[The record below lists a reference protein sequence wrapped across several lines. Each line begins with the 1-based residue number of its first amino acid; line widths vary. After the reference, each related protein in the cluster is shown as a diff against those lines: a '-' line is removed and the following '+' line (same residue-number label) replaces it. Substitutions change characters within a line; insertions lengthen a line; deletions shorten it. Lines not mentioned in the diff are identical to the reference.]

1 MNLFLLI
8 ALLLGT
14 QIGLSDVLILPTLVV
29 EHGEGSFLIAYL
41 LLKLLFILPV
51 LQAELVAGR
60 IFRTAPFEFSF
71 VSKHPFWARVFV
83 ITLLAAVTL
92 TLAGNLFNTSW
103 AVIFSVDGMSGE
115 LQMLKPLDQNLYW
128 FEQSQN
134 VSRIMTFV
142 IVQAILLMVIGGLA
156 WRGISMIFAA
166 IIPILLAFIIW
177 RLPHVIEMLVVMS
190 WAWLSFEDF
199 VAAMQHALTS
209 SMAGLF
215 IWYTIGTKVS
225 DQLPT
230 GRVIIAVQ
238 LVDVL
243 FGVAMLS
250 ISWDWIS
257 AYSGEVVQAGTLLR
271 ALSASLEMMPILPL
285 TLASWLVALA
295 VTGLLSSLPFLIL
308 VTQRTLSNYSP
319 WLLGST
325 VMISLAIS
333 IGLVFSHDGFS
344 PLTWYG
350 QSLYLF
356 TQQLGQGVLIPL
368 LSACISVWVGWLI
381 WPNRILR
388 QVNPHGGIRYFL
400 WRLVLRFIVPVVLGL
415 ILVRAVGRL
424 LSIDYLNVILGLLI
438 FSLMLYLF
446 RLLKSRAMFPTL

>member
-29 EHGEGSFLIAYL
+29 EHGEGSFLAAYL

-60 IFRTAPFEFSF
+60 IFRTTPFEFGF
-71 VSKHPFWARVFV
+71 VSNHPFWARVFV
-83 ITLLAAVTL
+83 ITLLAAVTM

-103 AVIFSVDGMSGE
+103 AVIFSVDGLRGD
-115 LQMLKPLDQNLYW
+115 LLMLRPLDQNLYW

-134 VSRIMTFV
+134 ISRIMTFV
-142 IVQAILLMVIGGLA
+142 IAQAILLMVVGGLA

-166 IIPILLAFIIW
+166 VIPILLAFIIW
-177 RLPHVIEMLVVMS
+177 RLPYIVEMLLDMS
-190 WAWLSFEDF
+190 WLLLSFEDF

-215 IWYTIGTKVS
+215 IWYTLGTKVS

-257 AYSGEVVQAGTLLR
+257 AYGGEVLQAGTLLR
-271 ALSASLEMMPILPL
+271 ALAASLEFVPIIPMA
-285 TLASWLVALA
+285 LASWLGALA
-295 VTGLLSSLPFLIL
+295 LTGVISSLPFLML
-308 VTQRTLSNYSP
+308 VTQRSLSNYSP
-319 WLLGST
+319 WLLSST
-325 VMISLAIS
+325 VLISLAIS
-333 IGLVFSHDGFS
+333 IGLVLSHDGFS

-350 QSLYLF
+350 QTLYLF
-356 TQQLGQGVLIPL
+356 TQQLGQGVLVPL
-368 LSACISVWVGWLI
+368 LSACISIWVGWLI
-381 WPNRILR
+381 WPNRVLR
-388 QVNPHGGIRYFL
+388 QVNPHGGIRYFF
-400 WRLVLRFIVPVVLGL
+400 WRLELRFIVPVVLGL
-415 ILVRAVGRL
+415 VFVRAVGSL
-424 LSIDYLNVILGLLI
+424 LSINYLNVILGLLI
-438 FSLMLYLF
+438 FSFMLYLF